1 MKNALKLLDKEKFP
15 FNELKKVS
23 GKKSYFTQDRNRIGN
38 SGSEPLEVKDSKG
51 NKWYVDMNLTKD
63 EATTVL
69 KNIFFKK
76 NIYDKNL

>member
-23 GKKSYFTQDRNRIGN
+23 RKKSYFTQDRNRIGN
-38 SGSEPLEVKDSKG
+38 SGSEPLEFKDN
-51 NKWYVDMNLTKD
+51 NKKTWYVDMNLTKP
-63 EATTVL
+63 EAATVL